1 MVTLEFGLADEDSGP
16 VLDGELPT
24 SLNKTVRS
32 HSLLLSEPKVYTCGS
47 SGVMFTAPVT
57 AAVPATVITLIK

>member
-1 MVTLEFGLADEDSGP
+1 MVMLEFGLTDEDSGP

-32 HSLLLSEPKVYTCGS
+32 HALFLCQSRRRICVGHR
-47 SGVMFTAPVT
+47 V
-57 AAVPATVITLIK
+57 

>member
-1 MVTLEFGLADEDSGP
+1 MVTLEFGLVDEDSGP

-32 HSLLLSEPKVYTCGS
+32 HTLFLYQIRRFICVW
-47 SGVMFTAPVT
+47 
-57 AAVPATVITLIK
+57 VI